1 MPAAFRKDSLVKS
14 VKRLGTYSV
23 SLPLLADNVVEFH
36 AARLLLLFKYCG
48 VSDRIDGLTKM
59 AKLDFFARYPDFFAA
74 ARRAAVSDTDAA
86 QESDADSD
94 SAVEA
99 AMVRHHYG
107 PWDKRYYHVL
117 AHLEARKLITVTK
130 HGNAYRLSLTDEG
143 IERAK
148 SLADRASFA
157 PLVERMREIK
167 KVFGTKSGTTLKNL
181 IYRLFDEE
189 VGRRPMGKVIES

>member
-1 MPAAFRKDSLVKS
+1 MKS

-23 SLPLLADNVVEFH
+23 GLPLRADDVIEFH
-36 AARLLLLFKYCG
+36 AARLLLLFSVCG
-48 VSDRIDGLTKM
+48 VSGRIDGLTKM

-74 ARRAAVSDTDAA
+74 ARHAAVPDPGDQ
-86 QESDADSD
+86 QESQVVSNA
-94 SAVEA
+94 AVEA

-117 AHLEARKLITVTK
+117 AHLEAKKLITVTK
-130 HGNAYRLSLTDEG
+130 HGNSYRLTLTDEG
-143 IERAK
+143 KQRAK
-148 SLADRASFA
+148 RLVDKASFA

-167 KVFGTKSGTTLKNL
+167 KIFGSKSGSTLKKL

-189 VGRRPMGKVIES
+189 IGRRPMGEVIES